1 MSTNNDALLYFWV
14 IGDMHFRAREQWQ
27 AIHIPRMMTMFEDL
41 HTLWQEERPAFC
53 VSPGDIVDKGNAA
66 SYELARLFLSEQLM
80 DIPFYQGIGNHEFQA
95 ELQADDGEVDTLHTD
110 KEFNTTWNRPVRY
123 AWIAGIHDDI
133 ICIMLDQPNPFLPG
147 SQVEDPHVIFS
158 QDTLNFLDTTLTEH
172 AGQRAIIFAHCPLH
186 NTVLDRDPSRN
197 LDDDSLDPF
206 FYVENS
212 GSVRTI
218 LARHRNATLY
228 INGHTHSGWGSPQ
241 LVFSEI
247 LDEHFITHINVM
259 SPWYTGRHAGARM
272 NPERTH
278 LIYKPA
284 VPDIQATFAFHIYT
298 DRVIIRAREHITRQ
312 WLGEW
317 EILFTNASA

>member
-1 MSTNNDALLYFWV
+1 MNRHDHELLYFWV
-14 IGDMHFRAREQWQ
+14 IGDMHFRAREQWLT
-27 AIHIPRMMTMFEDL
+27 IHTPRMKTMFDDI

-53 VSPGDIVDKGNAA
+53 VSPGDIVDRGNAA
-66 SYELARLFLSEQLM
+66 SYELAKRVLNEQLM
-80 DIPFYQGIGNHEFQA
+80 GVPFYPGIGNHEFQG
-95 ELQADDGEVDTLHTD
+95 ELQADSGDVDTLHTGS
-110 KEFNTTWNRPVRY
+110 EFSAIWNRPLRY
-123 AWIAGIHDDI
+123 AWTVGMHDEI
-133 ICIMLDQPNPFLPG
+133 VCIMLDQPNPFLPG

-172 AGQRAIIFAHCPLH
+172 AGQRAIIFAHSPLH

-212 GSVRTI
+212 GTVRTI
-218 LARHRNATLY
+218 LARHSNAILY
-228 INGHTHSGWGSPQ
+228 ISGHTHSGWGSPQ
-241 LVFSEI
+241 LVLSEQMNG
-247 LDEHFITHINVM
+247 HSITHINVM

-284 VPDIQATFAFHIYT
+284 EPDIQATFAFHIYA
-298 DRVIIRAREHITRQ
+298 DKAIVRVREHITRQ
-312 WLGEW
+312 WIGEW
-317 EILFTNASA
+317 EILFNDV